1 MSDVE
6 DYSVS
11 GDDDSEG
18 SLVDFIVDSSHD
30 EMEIEDGEEEVED
43 EDCNEDVEDVN
54 EITQQYS
61 PQLENEGIVTD
72 ATGLR
77 RSMRVSKGR
86 APARYVDEEYV
97 GLMTEDIG
105 SDIDRLSSD
114 DSYDGD
120 ESEEFEVEDEEDD

>member
-11 GDDDSEG
+11 GDDDSAG

-30 EMEIEDGEEEVED
+30 EMEIEDAEVE
-43 EDCNEDVEDVN
+43 NEDGEEDVN

-72 ATGLR
+72 ASGLR

-120 ESEEFEVEDEEDD
+120 DSEEFEVEDEEDD

>member
-1 MSDVE
+1 
-6 DYSVS
+6 
-11 GDDDSEG
+11 
-18 SLVDFIVDSSHD
+18 
-30 EMEIEDGEEEVED
+30 MEIEDAEVE
-43 EDCNEDVEDVN
+43 NEDGEEDVN

-72 ATGLR
+72 ASGLR

-120 ESEEFEVEDEEDD
+120 DSEEFEVEDEEDD